1 MVQSLPVACRTSS
14 SPFASPGP
22 SRWRSHYLPRHAGH
36 FLVRH
41 LAPSATAGGRHHR
54 TALASDVVSLGGHVM
69 QPMEKHTTRNR
80 AGELLKHRLNH
91 IDQLA
96 IHIDGARNG

>member
-1 MVQSLPVACRTSS
+1 MPVI
-14 SPFASPGP
+14 
-22 SRWRSHYLPRHAGH
+22 

-54 TALASDVVSLGGHVM
+54 TALASDVVSLGVHVM